1 MVSPK
6 KATTPPTTSSSSYL
20 LLAVKILLVIVII
33 LLLPK
38 LVTGA
43 TNRSNKR
50 IVRKLEEMRLDCSH
64 NACGELLPEES
75 TMCVSHCIS
84 PTCHHRIY
92 APIPLED
99 GEIDVSRA
107 RQFEHCFREE
117 LRLERRRE
125 RSEKE
130 LN

>member
-6 KATTPPTTSSSSYL
+6 KAVAAPPHTSSSYL

-43 TNRSNKR
+43 SNRTNKR
-50 IVRKLEEMRLDCSH
+50 LVRKLEELRLDCSLTS
-64 NACGELLPEES
+64 CGELLPEES
-75 TMCVSHCIS
+75 IMCVSRCIS
-84 PTCHHRIY
+84 PTCHDQIY

-99 GEIDVSRA
+99 GEIDVLRA
-107 RQFEHCFREE
+107 KEFEHCFREE

-125 RSEKE
+125 RSQKE
-130 LN
+130 MN